1 MPSFNPERLKT
12 ARLLAGF
19 SLRQLEEAV
28 ARTVSYAAI
37 NKYEKGLMQPDA
49 GTIIRFADVLKVRA
63 AYFFEQSTVQLG
75 EINFRKKRNLSDSA
89 TEQIKEMTRDK
100 VERTMEAEKLLNLSN
115 TFQNPL
121 GKKQVKDPAKA
132 EEMAHLV
139 REEWGLGIHP
149 IANVIEM
156 LEENDVKVIEIKAD
170 DAFDGLSTYVNDEIP
185 VAVVNDSFTIERKRF
200 TALHELG
207 HLMMNIKIASEAQKE
222 NACHRFAGA
231 MLFPS
236 AAARKQ
242 LGEKRS
248 QIAMGELVAIKEEY
262 GISVQATMRR
272 ALDLDIISQGAYKQF
287 FMTLRGNNRETGLG
301 SYKGEEK
308 SYRLHQ
314 LVFRLLS
321 ERVISMEKAAS
332 IAGMSVAAFS
342 ALYNNVPL
350 EEDEYLYRPSP
361 TAFAAAW
368 SDDEP
373 EYSLADIKTINPDY
387 AGR

>member
-1 MPSFNPERLKT
+1 MPGFNPERLKT
-12 ARLLAGF
+12 ARLLAGL
-19 SLRQLEEAV
+19 SLRQLEEAISS
-28 ARTVSYAAI
+28 TVSYAAI
-37 NKYEKGLMQPDA
+37 NKYENGLMQPDPS
-49 GTIIRFADVLKVRA
+49 TVIRFADVLKVTA
-63 AYFFEQSTVQLG
+63 AYFFEQSTVKLG
-75 EINFRKKRNLSDSA
+75 EINFRKQRSLTDSA
-89 TEQIKEMTRDK
+89 VEQIKEMTRDK
-100 VERTMEAEKLLNLSN
+100 VERTMEAEKLLNLS
-115 TFQNPL
+115 TPFQNPL
-121 GKKQVKDPAKA
+121 GKKQVKEPIRA
-132 EEMAHLV
+132 EEMAEIV
-139 REEWGLGIHP
+139 RKEWGLGTRP

-156 LEENDVKVIEIKAD
+156 LEENDVKVIEINAPE
-170 DAFDGLSTYVNDEIP
+170 AFDGLSTYVNGGIP

-207 HLMMNIKIASEAQKE
+207 HLMMNIKITSEPQKE
-222 NACHRFAGA
+222 SACHRFAGA

-272 ALDLDIISQGAYKQF
+272 ALDLAIISPRAYQQF
-287 FMTLRGNNRETGLG
+287 YMTLRGNTKEVGLG

-321 ERVISMEKAAS
+321 ERVIAMEKAAS
-332 IAGMSVAAFS
+332 LAGLSVAAFS

-350 EEDEYLYRPSP
+350 EEEEYFYHPSS
-361 TAFAAAW
+361 TAFAPAW